1 MKTLGSGSLASVLKV
16 VLDLFWYLLWGLLG
30 LASLVLLVTGATLA
44 MDWLGYSPGVLGD
57 VLQSVREWGQF
68 YPLVVAEIIAFIIVT
83 DRLRRIFATLIAGD
97 PFVPENAGH
106 MRVIAFATAGYQILS
121 HVTRGAV
128 AMVMTLLNMD
138 NPVVGGRELSVAATN
153 IDLGAW
159 FAVLALL
166 VLAEVFREGARM
178 RQEQKLTI

>member
-1 MKTLGSGSLASVLKV
+1 MKTLGSGSLASVMKV
-16 VLDLFWYLLWGLLG
+16 ILDIVWYLAWGLLG
-30 LASLVLLVTGATLA
+30 FAALVLLATGATLV
-44 MDWLGYSPGVLGD
+44 MDWLGYTPGPVTELLGTIRD
-57 VLQSVREWGQF
+57 LGWV
-68 YPLVVAEIIAFIIVT
+68 YPILVAEIIAGLLVI

-106 MRVIAFATAGYQILS
+106 LRVIAIAIAAYQILR
-121 HVTRGAV
+121 HLTQGAV
-128 AMVMTLLNMD
+128 AMVLTLLDMD
-138 NPVVGGRELSVAATN
+138 NPVVGGLELNATAN

-159 FAVLALL
+159 FAVAALL